1 MFAGACRKH
10 GVGQA
15 MGFIV
20 GDTITASIK
29 SSLALL
35 NWKDYNIS
43 QMPSTFDESLYKFTV
58 TDEHAGRLAEVLKI
72 SPEEAMELLTVK

>member
-1 MFAGACRKH
+1 
-10 GVGQA
+10 
-15 MGFIV
+15 MGMIV

-29 SSLALL
+29 GSLFLGL
-35 NWKDYNIS
+35 TWKGYGIS

-72 SPEEAMELLTVK
+72 SPEEAMALLTGKQIPARDAS